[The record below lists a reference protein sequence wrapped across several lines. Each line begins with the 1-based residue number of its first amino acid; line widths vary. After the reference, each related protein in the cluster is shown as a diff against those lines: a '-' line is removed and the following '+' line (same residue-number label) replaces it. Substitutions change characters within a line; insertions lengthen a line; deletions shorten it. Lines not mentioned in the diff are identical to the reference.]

1 LKHGTWIVA
10 VIFSVSGWSVT
21 WADLSLSPLLSEDE
35 AMRAAFHVAA
45 ILLLACVASPAWASD
60 GMWQALRD
68 GRAVLLMRHALA
80 PGTGD
85 PPGFRVEDCATQR
98 NLSAEGRAQARRA
111 GAALRASGITAA
123 VVKSSAWCR
132 ARDTATELDLGP
144 VEIEPALNSFFG
156 ESSRAPTQM
165 AALRAAIAAL
175 PRDRPAVLVTH
186 QVVVT
191 ALSGIYPQSGE
202 MVVLARDGLAVLGR
216 IPVP

>member
-1 LKHGTWIVA
+1 
-10 VIFSVSGWSVT
+10 
-21 WADLSLSPLLSEDE
+21 
-35 AMRAAFHVAA
+35 MRAAFHIVV
-45 ILLLACVASPAWASD
+45 ILLLACVAQPAQANDTRASEN
-60 GMWQALRD
+60 MWQALRE

-98 NLSAEGRAQARRA
+98 NLSVKGRAQAQR
-111 GAALRASGITAA
+111 GGVMLRDNGITAA

-144 VEIEPALNSFFG
+144 VEIEPSLNSFFG
-156 ESSRAPTQM
+156 DSSRGPAQM
-165 AALRAAIAAL
+165 AALRNAIAAL

-202 MVVLARDGLAVLGR
+202 MVVLARDGLSVMGR
-216 IPVP
+216 ISVP

>member
-1 LKHGTWIVA
+1 MRVAFRIV
-10 VIFSVSGWSVT
+10 
-21 WADLSLSPLLSEDE
+21 
-35 AMRAAFHVAA
+35 A
-45 ILLLACVASPAWASD
+45 ILLLACVASPARANDTRASED
-60 GMWQALRD
+60 LWQALRE

-85 PPGFRVEDCATQR
+85 PPGFRVDDCATQR
-98 NLSAEGRAQARRA
+98 NLSAEGRAQAQRA
-111 GAALRASGITAA
+111 GAALRAKGIAAA

-132 ARDTATELDLGP
+132 ARDTATELGLGP
-144 VEIEPALNSFFG
+144 VETEPALNSFFG
-156 ESSRAPTQM
+156 DSSRGPAQM
-165 AALRAAIAAL
+165 AALRDAIAAL

-191 ALSGIYPQSGE
+191 ALSGVYPQSGE

>member
-1 LKHGTWIVA
+1 
-10 VIFSVSGWSVT
+10 
-21 WADLSLSPLLSEDE
+21 
-35 AMRAAFHVAA
+35 MRVAFHVVA
-45 ILLLACVASPAWASD
+45 ILLLACAALPAQASED
-60 GMWQALRD
+60 VWQALRD
-68 GRAVLLMRHALA
+68 GRAVAVMRHALA

-85 PPGFRVEDCATQR
+85 PPGFRVEDCASQR
-98 NLSAEGRAQARRA
+98 NLSAEGRAQAQRA
-111 GAALRASGITAA
+111 GAALRGNGIAAA

-132 ARDTATELDLGP
+132 ARDTATELGLGP
-144 VEIEPALNSFFG
+144 VEVEPALNSFFG
-156 ESSRAPTQM
+156 DSSRAPAQM

-216 IPVP
+216 IPTP